1 MKKFLKR
8 FKIRENVSK
17 GERLIYVIILLWVA
31 FGIMGLLH
39 QTNLT
44 QLAGYYASLTLFI
57 STYLWG
63 EWRRTSQSTNLLEKG
78 RNSSREVVIY
88 LTVIL
93 WTIAGVFGI
102 IYLDDIN
109 PLTVY
114 FSALSPFV
122 MSYIIYKTSK
132 GNDLPIFN
140 GDSKTLVDKAINAAD
155 ITKVKTPTVANTIT
169 TSSEPTLKTTTEIIN
184 ITEPKDNENFSGY
197 TPESDNI
204 NVEDV

>member
-8 FKIRENVSK
+8 CKIRENVSK
-17 GERLIYVIILLWVA
+17 GERLIYVIILLWIA

-102 IYLDDIN
+102 LYLDDLN

-114 FSALSPFV
+114 FSALSPFI
-122 MSYIIYKTSK
+122 MSYIIYKTTK

-140 GDSKTLVDKAINAAD
+140 GDTKTLVDKAINAAD
-155 ITKVKTPTVANTIT
+155 ITKVKTPTVT
-169 TSSEPTLKTTTEIIN
+169 TTVVTPAEPTTEAVST
-184 ITEPKDNENFSGY
+184 TEPKDNEDFSGY
-197 TPESDNI
+197 TPGSDNV
-204 NVEDV
+204 NVENV